1 MSEVLR
7 AATAPARAD
16 VYAAVSS
23 ALDADLPNPRTAFF
37 INGRFLSQPVTGV
50 QRYAREI
57 VRALDATLRDGGR
70 RATIVAP
77 ADARAALPLGA
88 IDVRRTRLGGH
99 LWEQAVLPLVA
110 SGTLVN
116 LCNLAPLARTRQIVC
131 VHDANVFTFP
141 QSYSCAFRAY
151 YRALLPR
158 LAKRAARVVTVSH
171 ASASDLARWLDLPAS
186 SIVVAP
192 NGHEHALRWDPLAS
206 KLAKSF
212 AIKRPFILTIGS
224 RAKHK
229 NVGLILGMAKA
240 IDALGLDI
248 VVVGERSSI
257 FGDTEP
263 NGAASAATDLANVTF
278 LGRVSDDDLASLL
291 RSALCLA
298 FPSLTEGFG
307 LPLVE
312 AMAIGCPVVASDRP
326 SLREVCGTAGLL
338 ASPTDPEAWLDR
350 FRSLATSEDRQEECR
365 QRGFEQVK
373 RFSWSDSANIY
384 ASLADGLR

>member
-1 MSEVLR
+1 
-7 AATAPARAD
+7 
-16 VYAAVSS
+16 
-23 ALDADLPNPRTAFF
+23 
-37 INGRFLSQPVTGV
+37 
-50 QRYAREI
+50 
-57 VRALDATLRDGGR
+57 
-70 RATIVAP
+70 
-77 ADARAALPLGA
+77 
-88 IDVRRTRLGGH
+88 
-99 LWEQAVLPLVA
+99 
-110 SGTLVN
+110 
-116 LCNLAPLARTRQIVC
+116 
-131 VHDANVFTFP
+131 
-141 QSYSCAFRAY
+141 
-151 YRALLPR
+151 
-158 LAKRAARVVTVSH
+158 
-171 ASASDLARWLDLPAS
+171 
-186 SIVVAP
+186 
-192 NGHEHALRWDPLAS
+192 
-206 KLAKSF
+206 
-212 AIKRPFILTIGS
+212 
-224 RAKHK
+224 
-229 NVGLILGMAKA
+229 MAKA

-365 QRGFEQVK
+365 QRGLEQVK